1 MENGEGVKL
10 RQSFV
15 FTISCLTPSL
25 GLPTDIMCNNQ
36 TYQLMMDR
44 LNKAGISTHIIIDNV
59 AKLVR
64 EEAENMK
71 EQEAE
76 NKKDGH
82 SISMSWDT
90 YHR

>member
-1 MENGEGVKL
+1 M

-25 GLPTDIMCNNQ
+25 GLPTDFMCNKQ

>member
-76 NKKDGH
+76 NKKDGQ